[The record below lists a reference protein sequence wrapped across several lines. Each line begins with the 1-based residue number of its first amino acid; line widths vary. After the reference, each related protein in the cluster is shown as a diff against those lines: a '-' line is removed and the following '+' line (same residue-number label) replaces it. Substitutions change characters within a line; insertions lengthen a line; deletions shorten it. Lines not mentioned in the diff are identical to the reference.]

1 MPESSPTTRDT
12 AAPASAAS
20 RTSPIPVPRSASSI
34 PTRGAAPHSDDTA
47 HSEVPATG
55 PRRSTFIRYLAMMG
69 PAFIVGAW
77 QFGPGNLVSAVQAGS
92 LYTYDLIWVIALS
105 TLLMLAF
112 ADMSIRVG
120 IMSSGS
126 LVETIKKTLGKPTGV
141 AAGLGVFSIT
151 LCFSVGNAVGSGL
164 GLSLVLGGSPVRW
177 TLACTILVAAIMF
190 ARQAYRII
198 EKVVLGIVALMAFSF
213 IVTAIITKPD
223 WIAAGTG
230 AVVPTIPN
238 GVGLLLV
245 ALVGTN
251 FSLNAAFYAGYASR
265 ERGLRRDQYRET
277 TIADTIPGIVAPGIM
292 TALVIAASAAVLSG
306 QGGPEGATL
315 QQFSAVLEPLAG
327 EAGRTIFA
335 LGFFGAAVSAMIAN
349 ATAGGTLLS
358 DGLGFGNRL
367 SSWRVRLG
375 VLGVLTIGATV
386 TVLAQ
391 GTSPVKLII
400 AAQALTVVV
409 APLLGILLVI
419 LSNNRGL
426 MGDLRN
432 KWWQNTAAA
441 IGIVAI
447 FATCYQ
453 LIVTTF

>member
-1 MPESSPTTRDT
+1 MPNTTPPNRPT
-12 AAPASAAS
+12 AASPAAPTPRGATPAVAPSCEA
-20 RTSPIPVPRSASSI
+20 TSTAPRSSTTT
-34 PTRGAAPHSDDTA
+34 P
-47 HSEVPATG
+47 TG
-55 PRRSTFIRYLAMMG
+55 PRRNKFMRHIAMMG

-92 LYTYDLIWVIALS
+92 LYSYSLIWVIALS
-105 TLLMLAF
+105 TILMVAF

-126 LVETIKKTLGKPTGV
+126 LVETIKKTLGKPTGM

-151 LCFSVGNAVGSGL
+151 LCFSVGNAVGAGL

-177 TLACTILVAAIMF
+177 TLACSVLVATIMF
-190 ARQAYRII
+190 ARQAYRVI
-198 EKVVLGIVALMAFSF
+198 EKVVLVIVALMGISF
-213 IVTAIITKPD
+213 IITAIITQPD
-223 WIAAGTG
+223 WMAAGTG
-230 AVVPTIPN
+230 AIVPEIPS

-265 ERGLRRDQYRET
+265 ERGLRRDQYHET

-306 QGGPEGATL
+306 KGGPEGATL

-335 LGFFGAAVSAMIAN
+335 LGFFGAALSAMIAN

-358 DGLGFGNRL
+358 DGFGWGNRL

-375 VLGVLTIGATV
+375 VLGVLTVGATV

-400 AAQALTVVV
+400 VAQALTVVV
-409 APLLGILLVI
+409 APFIGILLII
-419 LSNNRGL
+419 LSNNRRL
-426 MGDLRN
+426 MGDLSN
-432 KWWQNTAAA
+432 KWWQNVAAA
-441 IGIVAI
+441 VGVVAI

>member
-1 MPESSPTTRDT
+1 MTETSRTTLPHAGSPVVTNALAATPAAAPSFSAPSAPEPTT
-12 AAPASAAS
+12 AP
-20 RTSPIPVPRSASSI
+20 
-34 PTRGAAPHSDDTA
+34 
-47 HSEVPATG
+47 TG
-55 PRRSTFIRYLAMMG
+55 PQRNKFMRYLAMMG

-92 LYTYDLIWVIALS
+92 LYSYTLIWVIALS
-105 TLLMLAF
+105 TILMLAF

-120 IMSSGS
+120 IMSDGS
-126 LVETIKKTLGKPTGV
+126 LVESIKKTLGKPTGV
-141 AAGLGVFSIT
+141 AAGLGVFAIT
-151 LCFSVGNAVGSGL
+151 LCFSVGNAVGAGL

-177 TLACTILVAAIMF
+177 TLACSVLVAAIMF
-190 ARQAYRII
+190 ARQAYRVI
-198 EKVVLGIVALMAFSF
+198 EKVVLGIVALMATSF
-213 IVTAIITKPD
+213 IATAIITQPD
-223 WIAAGTG
+223 WLAAGKG
-230 AVVPTIPN
+230 AVVPEIPG

-277 TIADTIPGIVAPGIM
+277 TIADTIPGIVAPGVM
-292 TALVIAASAAVLSG
+292 TALVIAAAAAVLSG

-335 LGFFGAAVSAMIAN
+335 LGFFGAALSAMIAN

-358 DGLGFGNRL
+358 DGLGCGNRL

-375 VLGVLTIGATV
+375 VLGVLGVGATV

-400 AAQALTVVV
+400 VAQALTVVV
-409 APLLGILLVI
+409 APFIGILLVI
-419 LSNNRGL
+419 LSNNRRL

-432 KWWQNTAAA
+432 KWWQNVAAA
-441 IGIVAI
+441 VGIVAI

>member
-1 MPESSPTTRDT
+1 M
-12 AAPASAAS
+12 
-20 RTSPIPVPRSASSI
+20 
-34 PTRGAAPHSDDTA
+34 
-47 HSEVPATG
+47 AT
-55 PRRSTFIRYLAMMG
+55 
-69 PAFIVGAW
+69 
-77 QFGPGNLVSAVQAGS
+77 
-92 LYTYDLIWVIALS
+92 
-105 TLLMLAF
+105 
-112 ADMSIRVG
+112 
-120 IMSSGS
+120 
-126 LVETIKKTLGKPTGV
+126 
-141 AAGLGVFSIT
+141 
-151 LCFSVGNAVGSGL
+151 
-164 GLSLVLGGSPVRW
+164 
-177 TLACTILVAAIMF
+177 
-190 ARQAYRII
+190 
-198 EKVVLGIVALMAFSF
+198 SF
-213 IVTAIITKPD
+213 IATAIITQPD
-223 WIAAGTG
+223 WLAAGKG
-230 AVVPTIPN
+230 AVVPEVPG

-277 TIADTIPGIVAPGIM
+277 TIADTIPGIVAPGVM
-292 TALVIAASAAVLSG
+292 TALVIAAAAAVLG
-306 QGGPEGATL
+306 GKGGPEGATL

-335 LGFFGAAVSAMIAN
+335 LGFFGAALSAMIAN

-358 DGLGFGNRL
+358 DGFGWGNRL

-375 VLGVLTIGATV
+375 VLGVLTVGATV

-419 LSNNRGL
+419 LSNNRRL

-432 KWWQNTAAA
+432 KWWQNVAAA
-441 IGIVAI
+441 VGIVAI

-453 LIVTTF
+453 LVVTTF